1 MGTKQGTSSEPA
13 AAACGKA
20 DRTNTNLRAT
30 AASGTTCSGPVAGC
44 LWTVGIR
51 AVAVT
56 EAFLVR
62 AMESRRA
69 EAAWASESR
78 WPESGRLD
86 GGQIDWTQ
94 LNR

>member
-1 MGTKQGTSSEPA
+1 MGTKQGPSSEPA

-56 EAFLVR
+56 EASSCERWR
-62 AMESRRA
+62 AGEQRLRGRRRA
-69 EAAWASESR
+69 
-78 WPESGRLD
+78 
-86 GGQIDWTQ
+86 GGQNQVGWTAAK
-94 LNR
+94 LIGLS